1 MRGLGT
7 ILNIITVLVGGSI
20 GLIIGSRLSKSLHQ
34 AVIGITG
41 FISLVIG
48 MQMALSS
55 KNILILLTSLM
66 IGVIIGEL
74 IDIDGFITKIGIRLE
89 EKFAKGDKGQFAKAF
104 ITSTIVFCVGP
115 LTILGSIRDGL
126 SGDYSLLATKS
137 VLDGFTSI
145 FFAGAMGVGVLFT
158 TLSIL
163 VIQGSLTLFAGVLSG
178 VMTHEAIAELTG
190 AGGVMI
196 LSIGLNILEIK
207 KFKTANMLPALL
219 VAPLIVGIVKIFIK

>member
-1 MRGLGT
+1 MKGLGT
-7 ILNIITVLVGGSI
+7 ILNIFTVLVGGSLGLFI
-20 GLIIGSRLSKSLHQ
+20 GGRLSKSLHQ

-48 MQMALSS
+48 IQMALSS

-66 IGVIIGEL
+66 FGIIIGEIL
-74 IDIDGFITKIGIRLE
+74 DIDGFITKIGNKLE
-89 EKFAKGDKGQFAKAF
+89 ERFARGEKGKFARAF

-126 SGDYSLLATKS
+126 SGDYNLLATKS
-137 VLDGFTSI
+137 ILDGFTSI

-158 TLSIL
+158 TISIL
-163 VIQGSLTLFAGVLSG
+163 VIQGSLTLFAGLLSG
-178 VMTHEAIAELTG
+178 VMTQEAIAELTG

-219 VAPLIVGIVKIFIK
+219 VAPIIVNIVAKFI